1 MHSKDA
7 LALLEREL
15 QRRAGHVEAAL
26 DGEALGQK
34 TYLLKPGELLFR
46 IPPDTLVHYRLGSG
60 LTVDPGKGTHP
71 AEIDLF
77 CEGSIAAAVAALAG
91 LYPFHGSAVAA
102 DGRAIILTGPSG
114 AGKTALATGLALAG
128 MPLLADDLSVIVDGE
143 SGPEVLPWRKKPK
156 LWPDAFAMTGAVKG
170 KQVSPEYAK
179 FFAEGL
185 PRADRPLPLGGLV
198 LLEEGERSFEPL
210 GGAAA
215 IAAWSAEHYCSEFL
229 ALARRWDRAAAFADA
244 AARARSV
251 PAWRLSL
258 PHAHGEYTANLDF
271 ARDAI
276 ERAMR

>member
-26 DGEALGQK
+26 DGEALGRR

-77 CEGSIAAAVAALAG
+77 CEGSIAAAVTAIAG
-91 LYPFHGSAVAA
+91 LYPFHGSAVGVG
-102 DGRAIILTGPSG
+102 GRAVILTGPSG
-114 AGKTALATGLALAG
+114 AGKTTLATGLALAG

-143 SGPEVLPWRKKPK
+143 DGPEVLPWRKKPK
-156 LWPDAFAMTGAVKG
+156 LWPDAIAMTGAVKG
-170 KQVSPEYAK
+170 RQVSPEYAK

-185 PRADRPLPLGGLV
+185 PRADQPLPLGALV
-198 LLEEGERSFEPL
+198 LLEDGERSFGPL

-229 ALARRWDRAAAFADA
+229 ALARRWDRAAVFADA
-244 AARARSV
+244 AAKARSV
-251 PAWRLSL
+251 PAWRLAL